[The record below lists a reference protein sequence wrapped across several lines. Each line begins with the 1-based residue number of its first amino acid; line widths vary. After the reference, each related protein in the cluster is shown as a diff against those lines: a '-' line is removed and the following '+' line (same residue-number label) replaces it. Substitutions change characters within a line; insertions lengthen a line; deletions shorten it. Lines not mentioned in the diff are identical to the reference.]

1 MRQRAAGR
9 WAAFGLALVISAVLL
24 FSPGSRVPTDPPWAD
39 EATHLLVFAVL
50 AVTGLRCPVPART
63 LLGVLAGYAAASE
76 LVQVLLPIDRSGT
89 VRDVLV
95 DVVGVG
101 LGAVVLT
108 AAQTR
113 SWISTG
119 RRARRG
125 RRATR

>member
-1 MRQRAAGR
+1 MGQRAAGR
-9 WAAFGLALVISAVLL
+9 WAAFGLALVVSAVLL

-63 LLGVLAGYAAASE
+63 LLGMLAGYAVASE

-95 DVVGVG
+95 DVVGLA
-101 LGAVVLT
+101 LGVAALT
-108 AAQTR
+108 VAQR
-113 SWISTG
+113 RVWISAG
-119 RRARRG
+119 R
-125 RRATR
+125 

>member
-1 MRQRAAGR
+1 MRQRAARR
-9 WAAFGLALVISAVLL
+9 WTAFGLAVLISAGVL
-24 FSPGSRVPTDPPWAD
+24 FSPGNRVPADTPWAD

-76 LVQVLLPIDRSGT
+76 LVQLLLPIDRSGT

-95 DVVGVG
+95 DVVGLA
-101 LGAVVLT
+101 LGVAALT
-108 AAQTR
+108 VAQR
-113 SWISTG
+113 WFWISAG

>member
-9 WAAFGLALVISAVLL
+9 WGVFGLALVISAVLL
-24 FSPGSRVPTDPPWAD
+24 FSPGTRVPTGPPWAD

-89 VRDVLV
+89 VRDALV
-95 DVVGVG
+95 DLVG
-101 LGAVVLT
+101 LALGAAVLT
-108 AAQTR
+108 AAQR
-113 SWISTG
+113 RARISTG
-119 RRARRG
+119 RRPRRD
-125 RRATR
+125 RQATR